1 MAAAL
6 QGAAI
11 MRDGVPRSALAA
23 GNVASKKR

>member
-11 MRDGVPRSALAA
+11 MRDGVLPAALAA
-23 GNVASKKR
+23 GSVASKKR